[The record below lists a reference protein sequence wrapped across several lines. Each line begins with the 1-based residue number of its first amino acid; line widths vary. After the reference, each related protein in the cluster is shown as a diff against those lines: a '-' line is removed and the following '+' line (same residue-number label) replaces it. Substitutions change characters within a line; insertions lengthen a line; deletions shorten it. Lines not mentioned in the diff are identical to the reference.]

1 MDIKKLVF
9 AIVGIVAGVAI
20 CFVPAPEGL
29 TPESMRVIGV
39 LVWAIIFWIGNV
51 LPEAVTAM
59 LMSVLFIVV
68 SGGLVGVG
76 KSFSAFA
83 GSTIWLVI
91 AAIALGVSVK
101 ACGLLERVSLLLL
114 KLFPKN
120 FFGQS
125 LGLMLSTFVVGP
137 FVPSTMAKTGILTT
151 VARGITESAGYEV
164 GGKQSNGLFLSYWN
178 GLKSCST
185 MFITASV
192 VSAALV
198 GMLPEDVAAEYGI
211 AKWALMAIPTMV
223 VFFVITFAYIQ
234 FAYGDRT
241 KKSAEEK
248 KASADA
254 ITDYIKGRLAELGS
268 WKVQEKIVAA
278 IIVVTVILWLTKSY
292 HGIAEWIIT
301 CFAMTACFVFKII
314 DIKTFK
320 TGVPWEVII
329 FVGCA
334 ISIGSVL
341 PEVGI
346 IDWLMAVIG
355 PMTESFFAN
364 PFLMVVGVAVFAYL
378 VRFVIVSES
387 GFLAVATALL
397 FPLALSAGINPWVV
411 AFVLNAITNTFQLP
425 YQSSLLIGT
434 AGVGGTDFVKYGEAS
449 KFNVVFCLAYVVGF
463 LVSVPF
469 WLATG
474 VMYV

>member
-1 MDIKKLVF
+1 MDIKKLIF
-9 AIVGIVAGVAI
+9 AIVGIVAGVGI
-20 CFVPAPEGL
+20 CFIPAPEGL

-39 LVWAIIFWIGNV
+39 LVWAIIFWVGNV

-59 LMSVLFIVV
+59 LMSALFIVM
-68 SGGLVGVG
+68 GGVGVG
-76 KSFSAFA
+76 KAFSAFA

-101 ACGLLERVSLLLL
+101 ACGLLERISLLLL

-164 GGKQSNGLFLSYWN
+164 GGKQSNGLFLAYWN

-198 GMLPEDVAAEYGI
+198 GMLPEDIAAEYGI
-211 AKWALMAIPTMV
+211 MKWALLTAPAMV
-223 VFFVITFAYIQ
+223 IFLVITFVYIQ

-241 KKSAEEK
+241 KKSKEESA
-248 KASADA
+248 ASAQA
-254 ITDYIKGRLAELGS
+254 ITDYISSRLAELGS
-268 WKVQEKIVAA
+268 WKKGEKIVAA
-278 IIVVTVILWLTKSY
+278 IIVLTVVLWLTKSY
-292 HGIAEWIIT
+292 HGIPEWIVT
-301 CFAMTACFVFKII
+301 VFAMTACFVFKII
-314 DIKTFK
+314 DIKSFK
-320 TGVPWEVII
+320 SGVPWEVII

-334 ISIGSVL
+334 ISIGTVL
-341 PEVGI
+341 PEVGV

-355 PMTESFFAN
+355 PMTDSFFAN
-364 PFLMVVGVAVFAYL
+364 PFLMVIGVSVFAYL

-411 AFVLNAITNTFQLP
+411 AVILNALTNTFQLP

-449 KFNVVFCLAYVVGF
+449 KFNVVFCLAFVVAF
-463 LVSVPF
+463 LASVPV
-469 WLATG
+469 WMATG
-474 VMYV
+474 ALYV